1 MSDPRR
7 WCGVGDRPI
16 WSSAVHDHCIV
27 RFPTLDRRAGQRF
40 FTRPSS
46 TLGQGKYSTCT
57 CKLSVGHRGAS
68 SWTGK
73 HAVSGET
80 LARTAVVLKRER
92 EREHESTGGAAF
104 DDLSR
109 LMSPVGTVSC

>member
-1 MSDPRR
+1 MIARSSLLLCTTTVSFVFRR
-7 WCGVGDRPI
+7 WTGG
-16 WSSAVHDHCIV
+16 
-27 RFPTLDRRAGQRF
+27 LGKRF

-104 DDLSR
+104 DDLLR
-109 LMSPVGTVSC
+109 LISPVGTVSC